1 MIYIFQKSYSE
12 ALSQEEE
19 EFYDIKTRILNNEE
33 LCEQV
38 EDSVKYAESQINNL
52 ESQIEIYSNYQEGQY
67 RLSAQIQISRCII
80 LIEN

>member
-1 MIYIFQKSYSE
+1 LIYIFQKSYSE